1 MGRMT
6 WESLVMWCGGLIAV
20 LTAASLLW
28 KVVLAKPVG
37 EVMDWVRWWGKFQ
50 SDWEGQP
57 EGADRKRVPGVMERL
72 NILDGEFRRNGG
84 ASLRDQVIETRR
96 DIELIAQRVEVMET
110 RVVDIQHRLSPAERA
125 SA

>member
-1 MGRMT
+1 MT

-20 LTAASLLW
+20 LTSASLLW

-57 EGADRKRVPGVMERL
+57 EEADRKRVPGVMERL
-72 NILDGEFRRNGG
+72 NVLDGEFRRNGG

-96 DIELIAQRVEVMET
+96 DIEVMAQRVEIMET
-110 RVVDIQHRLSPAERA
+110 RVVDIQKRLSPPKRA

>member
-1 MGRMT
+1 MT